1 MNAFSTLLKMKDSY
15 ELNLFVI
22 FIDFKVLLK
31 CISRVS
37 HARNEGRDLT
47 REGNEIICEATK
59 WSPELVVACEV

>member
-22 FIDFKVLLK
+22 FIDFK
-31 CISRVS
+31 VS